1 MPSLKLEVTEVKL
14 ETPSIVSVRLSLGG
28 QSFPFKP
35 GQYCLVSI
43 PVGDRTED
51 HALSIA
57 SSPTRG
63 DSILFSTR
71 RSESSYKNAF
81 FSLKPGDLV
90 SVMGPMGQFILDD
103 NSPVSVLLS
112 GGIGITPLKSMVEF
126 AADMKLE
133 RRIILFFGNRSPDE
147 IPFYQP
153 LVETSQ
159 SNPNIEIVHVISGS
173 DALQKGWTGP
183 TGQIGETLIRKFV
196 DAPAEARYFICGPPG
211 MVSGLIDVLEK
222 LNVAKDRINFENFNG
237 YT

>member
-51 HALSIA
+51 RALSIA

-63 DSILFSTR
+63 DSVLFSTR
-71 RSESSYKNAF
+71 GSESPYKNAF

-90 SVMGPMGQFILDD
+90 SIMGPMGQFVFDGS
-103 NSPVSVLLS
+103 SPLSVFLS

-126 AADMKLE
+126 AADTKLE
-133 RRIILFFGNRSPDE
+133 HRIILCFGNRSQDE
-147 IPFYQP
+147 IPFYQA
-153 LVETSQ
+153 LVEASQ
-159 SNPNIEIVHVISGS
+159 SNLNIEIVNVISGS

-183 TGQIGETLIRKFV
+183 TGRINEALIRKFI
-196 DAPAEARYFICGPPG
+196 DSPTEARYFICGPPG
-211 MVSGLIDVLEK
+211 MVSGLIDMLETIK
-222 LNVAKDRINFENFNG
+222 VPKDHINFEKFNG